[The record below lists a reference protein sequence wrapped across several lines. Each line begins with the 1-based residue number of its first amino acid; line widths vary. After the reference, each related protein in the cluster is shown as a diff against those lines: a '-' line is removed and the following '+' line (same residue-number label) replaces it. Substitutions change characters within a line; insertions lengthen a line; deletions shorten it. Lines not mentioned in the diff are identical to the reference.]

1 MQYVKALALLLLIV
15 GGINW
20 LLVGV
25 MEFDLVASVTGSTF
39 GETNAIS
46 TIVYTLVGVSALVL
60 IPTLISWVT
69 EPERQTVSPHA

>member
-46 TIVYTLVGVSALVL
+46 TIVYTFVGVSALVL